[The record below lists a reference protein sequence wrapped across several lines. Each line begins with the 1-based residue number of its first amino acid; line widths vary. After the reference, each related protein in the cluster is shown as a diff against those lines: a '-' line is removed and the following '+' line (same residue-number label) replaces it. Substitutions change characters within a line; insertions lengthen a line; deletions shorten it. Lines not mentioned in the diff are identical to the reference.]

1 MSLLAAE
8 KNPGVN
14 VRSVGQVFTWGKAL
28 ACELIVDR
36 LGPSGL
42 LGSGLG
48 RIHVGNQMG
57 TSVSAGFGQ
66 MNHISGPTGAEPGP
80 VAGLRVIG
88 RFDRIG
94 GRTKLLYWEKTGLS
108 VL

>member
-28 ACELIVDR
+28 ACKLIVDR

-42 LGSGLG
+42 L
-48 RIHVGNQMG
+48 
-57 TSVSAGFGQ
+57 
-66 MNHISGPTGAEPGP
+66 E
-80 VAGLRVIG
+80 
-88 RFDRIG
+88 
-94 GRTKLLYWEKTGLS
+94 Y
-108 VL
+108 